1 MSSLELFLTVTRDW
15 WYSLQ
20 STAASEESTTL
31 GSQTKTPR
39 EPTTQDLEMLKREL
53 AAAVKTRNSEREER
67 QKFIASMKEDALRR
81 RKLVEESL
89 SECSFFKKIY
99 KQLRVVH
106 GRFENMNDKGPLR
119 KRLGRLLDISHQ
131 LIDIHGK
138 WLEMS
143 KPDDGVDFT
152 GNIRIFNPKHM
163 VFEERLYGMLNEIM
177 KRAVRT
183 LKEDGKD
190 EEEKDEARRKVILII
205 NLMASIEVPT

>member
-89 SECSFFKKIY
+89 SECPFFKKIY